1 MLGKAH
7 MLIGASAFLTTAG
20 LASELIQGQRLRSPE
35 LACGTVI
42 AAGAALLPDLDCPTA
57 TISNCLGP
65 LSRSLSHVTNRLA
78 GGHREGTHSL
88 AALTLTG
95 ALLAWSL
102 GTRAAPYIAVG
113 ATLLSVSLCLKLL
126 IGARPL
132 VCGGLAALVAVAITT
147 IAPGSI
153 YLALAVVLGMT
164 SHLAAD
170 AVTVEGIP
178 LFWPVSRTRQRL
190 PLIGRTGG
198 WREQVV
204 AVIAG
209 FLCVCLLAGIL
220 VPAWRAAHQQPAA
233 TATSTMVLARP
244 GDTRS
249 SRRPA
254 PSRRDEEPGAQP

>member
-57 TISNCLGP
+57 TISNCLRP
-65 LSRSLSHVTNRLA
+65 LSRGLSRVTCRLA

-113 ATLLSVSLCLKLL
+113 AALLSVSLCLTLL
-126 IGARPL
+126 TDAGPWSAAALQLSWRSRSRPL
-132 VCGGLAALVAVAITT
+132 
-147 IAPGSI
+147 
-153 YLALAVVLGMT
+153 
-164 SHLAAD
+164 
-170 AVTVEGIP
+170 
-178 LFWPVSRTRQRL
+178 R
-190 PLIGRTGG
+190 
-198 WREQVV
+198 
-204 AVIAG
+204 
-209 FLCVCLLAGIL
+209 
-220 VPAWRAAHQQPAA
+220 PAA
-233 TATSTMVLARP
+233 STSRWPSSSAWPATWPQTP
-244 GDTRS
+244 
-249 SRRPA
+249 
-254 PSRRDEEPGAQP
+254 